1 MSMKI
6 SAISFCQKR
15 LMPLL
20 TAVSLAYPVKLG
32 NAGLVDLSKCVNS
45 LPIINTPSI
54 KDLEGLKIVKSVNF
68 KGGIS
73 YMFDSA
79 SVKILKKRIRKPD
92 ALISYSAPIENKKNV
107 YLEPFG
113 MFFANR
119 PQGNNVRPHLGLDI
133 FVSPY
138 SRKPKEPVVVMAPL
152 DGVVISHKRARKED
166 NVISN
171 CVTMLGVDG
180 RRYSFDHLARSTDY
194 TDSIPLPVVGTILK
208 RGDEIGYVGS
218 TGETTMWHLHLI
230 VMTDE
235 QLAKQQKSKFWQ
247 ELAQKTEYCRL
258 TGQVNPLD
266 ENSAGKIAKFL
277 SEYRLRK

>member
-1 MSMKI
+1 MGMKI
-6 SAISFCQKR
+6 SAISFFQKR

-32 NAGLVDLSKCVNS
+32 NTGLVDLSKCVNS
-45 LPIINTPSI
+45 FPIINTPSI

-92 ALISYSAPIENKKNV
+92 ALISYSAPIENKNNV
-107 YLEPFG
+107 YLESFG

-119 PQGNNVRPHLGLDI
+119 PQGKNVRPHLGLDI

-138 SRKPKEPVVVMAPL
+138 SRKPKEPVVVKAPL

-247 ELAQKTEYCRL
+247 ELAQKSEYCRL

-266 ENSAGKIAKFL
+266 ENLAGKIAKIL
-277 SEYRLRK
+277 SEYKVRK